1 MFRFT
6 KFCSFSF
13 ALVFFPFFLR
23 AVFFELLLSTS
34 SMSCSD
40 QESKLE
46 LLPKKL
52 ISKNNFKM
60 LVNND
65 KRNSGKLRELRSR
78 VGPKIARLQVR
89 TLDHGA
95 IGGSRGLSQ

>member
-1 MFRFT
+1 
-6 KFCSFSF
+6 
-13 ALVFFPFFLR
+13 
-23 AVFFELLLSTS
+23 
-34 SMSCSD
+34 MSCSD

-65 KRNSGKLRELRSR
+65 KRNSGKIRVLRSR
-78 VGPKIARLQVR
+78 VGPKISRLQVR

-95 IGGSRGLSQ
+95 IGGSRGLSQLRKAK